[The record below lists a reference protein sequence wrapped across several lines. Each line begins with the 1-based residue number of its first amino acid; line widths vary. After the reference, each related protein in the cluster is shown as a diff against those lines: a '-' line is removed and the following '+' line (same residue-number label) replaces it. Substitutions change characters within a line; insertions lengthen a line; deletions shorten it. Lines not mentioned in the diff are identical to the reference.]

1 MKHLSNSFTGKNAL
15 WRYVVLLSAIFLSTN
30 IIGGIPV
37 IVAMVIKSFND
48 PAAITSFS
56 ANTSNFSLLGFD
68 LNLILVMMLFPFL
81 VGLLTFILLVKPLH
95 SRTFRQTITGAPGF
109 RWSRVFVS
117 AFLWLILSVIYFVI
131 YKAAEPSNFRLN
143 NSSITLLWLA
153 VISVVLI
160 PFQALFEEVIFR
172 GYLIQGFT
180 SLSKKVGI
188 GSPALFSVIV
198 TSVLFGIMHSW
209 NPEIREY
216 GFFTMIPQY
225 ILFGLLFGLTTVY
238 DGGIEIAAGAH
249 AANNVFLS
257 VFITNSS
264 SALQTPALYEQINI
278 RPWVE
283 FWALVVTSAVF
294 FAAMALIFKWK
305 DFSGLLKP
313 VKEEKASD
321 RVDGSMVI

>member
-1 MKHLSNSFTGKNAL
+1 MKHLSYSFTGKNAL
-15 WRYVVLLSAIFLSTN
+15 WRYVVLLAAIFLSTN
-30 IIGGIPV
+30 IIGGIP
-37 IVAMVIKSFND
+37 IILAMVIKSFND
-48 PAAITSFS
+48 PAAFTRFS

-68 LNLILVMMLFPFL
+68 LNLTLVMMIFPFL

-95 SRTFRQTITGAPGF
+95 SRTFRQTITGASRF
-109 RWSRVFVS
+109 RWRRVFVS
-117 AFLWLILSVIYFVI
+117 AFLWLLLSVVYFVI
-131 YKAAEPSNFRLN
+131 YKAAEPSNFRIN
-143 NSSITLLWLA
+143 NTTVTLLWLA
-153 VISVVLI
+153 VISVALI

-172 GYLIQGFT
+172 GYLMQGFT

-188 GSPALFSVIV
+188 GSPALFSVVV

-209 NPEIREY
+209 NPEIKEY

-225 ILFGLLFGLTTVY
+225 ILFGLLFGLTTVF

-257 VFITNSS
+257 IFITNSS

-283 FWALVVTSAVF
+283 FWALVVTSVIF
-294 FAAMALIFKWK
+294 FAAMVLIFKWK
-305 DFSGLLKP
+305 DLSRLIKP
-313 VKEEKASD
+313 LKEEPVSD
-321 RVDGSMVI
+321 PVDSSMIV